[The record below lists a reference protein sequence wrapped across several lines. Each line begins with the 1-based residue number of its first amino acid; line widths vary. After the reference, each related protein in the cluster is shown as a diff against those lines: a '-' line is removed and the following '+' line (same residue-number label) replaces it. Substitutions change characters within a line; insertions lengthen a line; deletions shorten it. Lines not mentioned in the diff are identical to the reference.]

1 MLDVGKYTQDWRM
14 NIYIYIKQV
23 LSYHLGARLWFHL
36 YARQAAL
43 SRKINFM
50 INREGVSI
58 DYRAEYLQL
67 RRGLCLDTAM
77 LPN

>member
-43 SRKINFM
+43 
-50 INREGVSI
+50 
-58 DYRAEYLQL
+58 L
-67 RRGLCLDTAM
+67 RTITFIVV
-77 LPN
+77 